1 MTSLLHTLNIS
12 TLAAWLSVAGFGTV
26 GILVPDWRWAPEE
39 KPVDEQVTECLPPEI
54 MLDSGVSSPES
65 TAPSTD
71 ELPPETSPE
80 TLPEIPEIP
89 EVPELSPLPEIPN
102 LPPPPKVSPKAEGD
116 NPKAKPI
123 QKQIA
128 SGVQGAGR
136 KSRSTST
143 PSTGQTGG
151 GGGMSNS
158 ARLAAGR
165 MQAPNYPS
173 AARRAGQTGTVTV
186 AFTVDNSGKVISA
199 HAVNPSPWPL
209 LNEEAVR
216 TVRRWTFPPGGVM
229 KLQRPIVFQL
239 R

>member
-26 GILVPDWRWAPEE
+26 GILVPDWRWTPEE
-39 KPVDEQVTECLPPEI
+39 NPVDEQVTDCLPPEI
-54 MLDSGVSSPES
+54 MLDSGISSPES
-65 TAPSTD
+65 TAPSSD
-71 ELPPETSPE
+71 DLPPEPSLDA
-80 TLPEIPEIP
+80 LPEIPQIP
-89 EVPELSPLPEIPN
+89 EVSPLPELPN
-102 LPPPPKVSPKAEGD
+102 LPPPPKVSPKAAN
-116 NPKAKPI
+116 NPIARPT
-123 QKQIA
+123 QKQ
-128 SGVQGAGR
+128 STPKTQGTAR
-136 KSRSTST
+136 KSRSTSGA
-143 PSTGQTGG
+143 STSQTGG
-151 GGGMSNS
+151 SGGMSNS

-216 TVRRWTFPPGGVM
+216 TVRHWKFPPGGVM